1 MGHLCA
7 LLAGSA
13 DWLPTPLTWPPGPA
27 PAAEVGAPP
36 HPPCLA
42 PSATHPEC
50 RAPITFGLATLHR
63 PILLLAYNGEER
75 QTRRLENTTWPW

>member
-27 PAAEVGAPP
+27 PAAEVGAGG
-36 HPPCLA
+36 A

-75 QTRRLENTTWPW
+75 QTRRLENTT